1 MSAVD
6 SFAVV
11 FPAMLAR
18 VARAGLRGVS
28 TSLHPLLFAAFPV
41 LFLFAE
47 NAEQEVTLAPLWV
60 PLALS
65 LAGALVTLL
74 VLAAVFRSWQRG
86 AVLASVLVILFFS
99 FGHAWN
105 LIGSFFF
112 SRWSMAIVWGL
123 AAGGAAALVWR
134 GGRWRGGR
142 WLVTTGRFLTVA
154 GLLLVAFNLVRVANY
169 ASASAAAAAT
179 VNGPNTVPL
188 HAPSPTPDVYYII
201 LDRYAG
207 ADTLRKVYDFDN
219 EPFLKAL
226 EQRGFV
232 IARHA
237 WANYFKTALSL
248 YSSLSMEPISKARLG
263 ATGPPYDFT
272 SIFAALRDHLAV
284 PSSLKAIGYHY
295 IHLGNYWEPTAYNVD
310 ADVDLRFQDS
320 AEFSTALLATTFWS
334 AISPPANEGG
344 GDDGEAT
351 SSAELARDTTLYTF
365 DRLAETVDRP
375 GPNFVFAHILL
386 PHPPY
391 VFGPHGEFLTEE
403 AARKEPEEVK
413 YVGQIE
419 YANQRVLATIDR
431 LLSDP
436 TEPIIVLQA
445 DEGPWPRP
453 FSLNETG
460 FQWLKASDAQI
471 AQKFGILNAVHLP
484 NGVDPRDYGFGDRTS
499 PVNEF
504 RIVFNAMYGTKL
516 PLLPDMT
523 YLSPDYGHMYDF
535 VPYPPR

>member
-1 MSAVD
+1 MSAVK

-28 TSLHPLLFAAFPV
+28 TSLAPMLFAAFPV

-47 NAEQEVTLAPLWV
+47 NAEQEVTLAPLWL
-60 PLALS
+60 PLVAS
-65 LAGALVTLL
+65 VGGALAAFL
-74 VLAAVFRSWQRG
+74 VLAAIFRNWQRG
-86 AVLASVLVILFFS
+86 ALLATVLVILFFS

-105 LIGSFFF
+105 LIGGLFLT
-112 SRWSMAIVWGL
+112 RWAMAAVWGL
-123 AAGGAAALVWR
+123 AAIGATVLI
-134 GGRWRGGR
+134 WRGGR
-142 WLVTTGRFLTVA
+142 WLAPTGRFLTLA
-154 GLLLVAFNLVRVANY
+154 GLLLVAFNLLRVANY
-169 ASASAAAAAT
+169 TSASAAAAAT
-179 VNGPNTVPL
+179 VAGPSIVPL

-207 ADTLRKVYDFDN
+207 GDTMRHVYDFDN
-219 EPFLKAL
+219 EPFLRAL

-248 YSSLSMEPISKARLG
+248 YSSLSMEHISKERLG
-263 ATGPPYDFT
+263 ESRPPYDFT

-334 AISPPANEGG
+334 AVAPPASQGNE
-344 GDDGEAT
+344 DDGEAT
-351 SSAELARDTTLYTF
+351 SSAQLARDTTLYTF

-391 VFGPHGEFLTEE
+391 VFGPHGEYLSEE
-403 AARKEPEEVK
+403 AAKTEPEEVK
-413 YVGQIE
+413 YVGQVE

-436 TEPIIVLQA
+436 TDPIIILQA
-445 DEGPWPRP
+445 DEGPWPRA

-484 NGVDPRDYGFGDRTS
+484 NGVDPRDYGFTDRTS

-504 RIVFNAMYGTKL
+504 RIVFNAMYGTDL

-523 YLSPDYGHMYDF
+523 FLSPDYAHMYDF
-535 VPYPPR
+535 VAYPPR